1 MMKTKEQPK
10 FRVVSGTSIR
20 PSSVLKY
27 GRYVLAKCH
36 PSQDVQ
42 LMRIAA
48 LWNANGKPVTDR
60 LQLRSML
67 DAEFGSE
74 LLQQCEISFER
85 V

>member
-10 FRVVSGTSIR
+10 FRVVSGPKSI
-20 PSSVLKY
+20 LKY

-36 PSQDVQ
+36 PSQDAT
-42 LMRIAA
+42 LSRIAD
-48 LWNANGKPVTDR
+48 LWNANGKPVTDKTQLKAR
-60 LQLRSML
+60 LN
-67 DAEFGSE
+67 AEFGSE